1 MCSSIQTNSASRE
14 LVVHRDLV
22 HSHIVHLL
30 DSGENEEEF
39 ILAMEFVED
48 YDYFRNRLEVLNKPF
63 YVKLDGGV
71 AKMRSF
77 SFDILTALDYLH
89 ASKVL
94 HLDLKPSNLLLD
106 RRVGETEYPLVKLCD
121 FGLSRRIETNGS
133 AYVEKRC
140 GTDPYIAPEVRD
152 HSNVTTAA
160 DMWSFGIL
168 MYQMI
173 VGFVPTALKWKPG
186 DAVPFT
192 PRYWRKY
199 ADTGITDLISQCL
212 RLNPTDRITAAA
224 ALQHRC
230 FSLE

>member
-1 MCSSIQTNSASRE
+1 MCSLLQTNSASRE

-30 DSGENEEEF
+30 DAGENDEEF
-39 ILAMEFVED
+39 LLAMEFVED
-48 YDYFRNRLEVLNKPF
+48 YDYFRNRMEVQNKPF
-63 YVKLDGGV
+63 NLKADGGV

-89 ASKVL
+89 ASQVL

-106 RRVGETEYPLVKLCD
+106 RRVEDTEYPLVKLCD
-121 FGLSRRIETNGS
+121 FGLSRRTETNGS

-140 GTDPYIAPEVRD
+140 GTDPYIAPEVKD
-152 HSNVTTAA
+152 HSNVTAAA
-160 DMWSFGIL
+160 DIWSFGIL
-168 MYQMI
+168 LYQLA

-186 DAVPFT
+186 ETVPFV

-199 ADTGITDLISQCL
+199 ADTGLSDLISQCL
-212 RLNPTDRITAAA
+212 RLSPTERITTTT
-224 ALQHRC
+224 ALQHSW
-230 FSLE
+230 FSIQ